1 MLATNSLCG
10 PISEPLEIV
19 ILVFPGQCPQTKYL
33 LSNWLLSSIYFT
45 FFYLIESS
53 DDIGEIIYIL
63 HMKKGSERPSDLL
76 HVTPQIRGK
85 ASI

>member
-1 MLATNSLCG
+1 MSLRVSALKLNTCYPTG
-10 PISEPLEIV
+10 FYQ
-19 ILVFPGQCPQTKYL
+19 VFTL
-33 LSNWLLSSIYFT
+33 H
-45 FFYLIESS
+45 FFNLIESS